1 MAKTQPFFCKLWVVP
16 LQSPGTGFNVK
27 EHACHAGLDPASMN
41 SEPWIA
47 DQVRND
53 NLLSCFWVAG
63 RPCKLVALSGKTKY
77 GSQSFHCRSR
87 GGRYRAGGWLQSRP
101 QWPTAIKDAGGSA

>member
-1 MAKTQPFFCKLWVVP
+1 MQQTFQARQHSASGRRQRWL
-16 LQSPGTGFNVK
+16 NVK

-53 NLLSCFWVAG
+53 SLLSCVGVA
-63 RPCKLVALSGKTKY
+63 
-77 GSQSFHCRSR
+77 
-87 GGRYRAGGWLQSRP
+87 
-101 QWPTAIKDAGGSA
+101 WPP